1 MNLHDPIGAR
11 AVLLDHLRRHA
22 VRTDGP
28 FTLRS
33 GAISDWYLDA
43 RQSLYSGEASLA
55 CGIALLD
62 ALARY
67 DVDAVGGM
75 TMGADPVALA
85 TAIAG
90 ELSGAPL
97 RAFSVRKDDKGH
109 GGGGRIAGPLAA
121 GDRVA
126 VVEDTAT
133 TGGALFEAVEVVRA
147 AGGRP
152 VVLAVVVDRSN
163 GDVAQRAKEFGLPL
177 VALFQPAD
185 LGRTT

>member
-1 MNLHDPIGAR
+1 MNLHDPVGAR

-33 GAISDWYLDA
+33 GEVSGWYLDA

-62 ALARY
+62 VIAKY

-90 ELSGAPL
+90 ELTGAPL
-97 RAFSVRKDDKGH
+97 RAFSVRKAEKAH
-109 GGGGRIAGPLAA
+109 GSGGRIAGPLAP

-126 VVEDTAT
+126 VVEDTVT
-133 TGGALFEAVEVVRA
+133 TGGALFEAA
-147 AGGRP
+147 AAIREAGARP
-152 VVLAVVVDRSN
+152 VVLAVVVDRS
-163 GDVAQRAKEFGLPL
+163 GGAVAERAAQAGLPL
-177 VALFQPAD
+177 KVLFKPVD
-185 LGRTT
+185 LGQDQ